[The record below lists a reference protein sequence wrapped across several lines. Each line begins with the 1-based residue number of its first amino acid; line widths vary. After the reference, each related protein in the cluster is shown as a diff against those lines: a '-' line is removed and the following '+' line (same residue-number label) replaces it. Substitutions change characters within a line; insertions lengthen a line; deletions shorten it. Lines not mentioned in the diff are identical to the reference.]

1 MKKLVAVVAMSGAMM
16 FGLASTATAGPASA
30 PNVVGLSE
38 VQAISVLESQGI
50 KVRVATRNGSGPRP
64 ESCMVHHQQ
73 DLSGKTVGKTET
85 VRVKVTYKV
94 KVVDPET
101 GDVSYENRT
110 RSVPRVERTDVIL
123 PPSTTLN
130 VVC

>member
-16 FGLASTATAGPASA
+16 FGLASPAIAGPASA

-50 KVRVATRNGSGPRP
+50 KVRVASRNGSGPRP
-64 ESCMVHHQQ
+64 ESCVVRHQQ
-73 DLSGKTVGKTET
+73 DLSGKTRT
-85 VRVKVTYKV
+85 KVTWGTNDQGRR
-94 KVVDPET
+94 VVVSRET
-101 GDVSYENRT
+101 IVT
-110 RSVPRVERTDVIL
+110 